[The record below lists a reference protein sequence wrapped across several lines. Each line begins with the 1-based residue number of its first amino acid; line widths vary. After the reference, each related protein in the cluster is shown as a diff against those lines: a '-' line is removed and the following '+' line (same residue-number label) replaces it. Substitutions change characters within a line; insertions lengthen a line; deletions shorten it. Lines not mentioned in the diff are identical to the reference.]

1 MGAHRADDEVNGALH
16 VVRSP
21 HRDVGLDGTRGCV
34 HVLDDEQLEDEAEG
48 LQLVDAPRDANA
60 VRLAAQS
67 QRRVALG
74 DHEVLEQ
81 LGGEGRAGAGVECL
95 EFAAN
100 AGDVWPT
107 KEKRRPGEKNN
118 E

>member
-1 MGAHRADDEVNGALH
+1 
-16 VVRSP
+16 
-21 HRDVGLDGTRGCV
+21 
-34 HVLDDEQLEDEAEG
+34 
-48 LQLVDAPRDANA
+48 
-60 VRLAAQS
+60 
-67 QRRVALG
+67 
-74 DHEVLEQ
+74 VLEQ